1 MANIGIFTRT
11 RNGYE
16 GTIST
21 LSLCLS
27 ARFVP
32 NRNKR
37 GDQSPDYFI
46 KAGDSDLGVG
56 WTTQTKGEDNRDY
69 IKCVLDDPSFAAP
82 VHAALF
88 PRTDGADLVWSR
100 PRKSQAK

>member
-11 RNGYE
+11 RHGFE
-16 GTIST
+16 GSIST

-27 ARFVP
+27 ARFVL
-32 NRNKR
+32 NRKKR
-37 GDQSPDYFI
+37 GENSPDYFI

-56 WTTQTKGEDNRDY
+56 WNAQSKGDDSKDY

-88 PRTDGADLVWSR
+88 LRPDGADLVWKR
-100 PRKSQAK
+100 AKPIET

>member
-1 MANIGIFTRT
+1 MANIGVFTRT
-11 RNGYE
+11 RNGFE

-21 LSLCLS
+21 LTLCLS

-37 GDQSPDYFI
+37 GEQSPDFFI
-46 KAGDSDLGVG
+46 KSGDSDLGVG
-56 WTTQTKGEDNRDY
+56 WNAQSKSDDVGEY
-69 IKCVLDDPSFAAP
+69 IKCVLDDPSFPAP

-100 PRKSQAK
+100 PK

>member
-1 MANIGIFTRT
+1 MANIGFFTRT
-11 RNGYE
+11 RHGFE
-16 GTIST
+16 GSIST

-37 GDQSPDYFI
+37 GENSPDYFI

-56 WTTQTKGEDNRDY
+56 WSARSKGDDPKDY
-69 IKCVLDDPSFAAP
+69 INCLLDDPSFAAP
-82 VHAALF
+82 VQAALF
-88 PRTDGADLVWSR
+88 IRPDGADLVWKRQTS
-100 PRKSQAK
+100 AD